1 MKKIMSDEKLKTL
14 CYQKAQ
20 LIYDTELPTEV
31 LNRLQYELDVIGK
44 EGGSDYL
51 LFLQELVNTA
61 QKELGALIGPGHT
74 SIVGS
79 LVAYCLGITKID
91 PLKYDLLFERF
102 ICPNRFAFPEVWID
116 VDKEGY
122 ASILHN
128 SSTELDKY
136 GQSQNKFFEYLAA
149 GRPVLMTYSVG
160 HSICK
165 ENNCGFEIDEQSPES
180 IADAIE
186 HIVQLKDDEYQIYSH
201 NAEET
206 AKRYDFKDLTKKLVS
221 IIESL

>member
-122 ASILHN
+122 ASILHWLEKKDVKMLEKN
-128 SSTELDKY
+128 TIA
-136 GQSQNKFFEYLAA
+136 FE
-149 GRPVLMTYSVG
+149 G
-160 HSICK
+160 
-165 ENNCGFEIDEQSPES
+165 
-180 IADAIE
+180 
-186 HIVQLKDDEYQIYSH
+186 
-201 NAEET
+201 ET
-206 AKRYDFKDLTKKLVS
+206 AKGKGTFTTQLFVINALSEIKTVLLNIKQTQGIDVDINDIPADDPST
-221 IIESL
+221 IELFQKGDTNGIFCFDT